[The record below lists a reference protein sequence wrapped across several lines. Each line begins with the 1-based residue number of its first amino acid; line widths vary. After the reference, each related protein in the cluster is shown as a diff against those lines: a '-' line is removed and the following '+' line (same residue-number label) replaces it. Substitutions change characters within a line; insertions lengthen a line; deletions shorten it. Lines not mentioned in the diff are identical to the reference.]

1 MDASKVNI
9 KNKKAAFHYFLVEEY
24 TAGIVLTGPEIK
36 SIRQG
41 KASIAEAYCTFNP
54 KGELFIREMHISP
67 YHMTTQFAPEPK
79 KPRKLLLTRREL
91 KKLHT
96 KSREKGFTIVPTLV
110 FITEKGWAKVTIAL
124 AKGKHSYD
132 KKESIR
138 AKDIKKDMQRSMRDY

>member
-9 KNKKAAFHYFLVEEY
+9 KNKKASFQYFLVEEH
-24 TAGIVLTGPEIK
+24 TAGIMLTGAEIK

-54 KGELFIREMHISP
+54 NGELYIREMHISP
-67 YHMTTQFAPEPK
+67 YHMTTQFVPEPK
-79 KPRKLLLTRREL
+79 RARKLLLNKREL

-96 KSREKGFTIVPTLV
+96 KSREKGFTIVPTRV
-110 FITEKGWAKVTIAL
+110 YITEKGWAKVNIAL